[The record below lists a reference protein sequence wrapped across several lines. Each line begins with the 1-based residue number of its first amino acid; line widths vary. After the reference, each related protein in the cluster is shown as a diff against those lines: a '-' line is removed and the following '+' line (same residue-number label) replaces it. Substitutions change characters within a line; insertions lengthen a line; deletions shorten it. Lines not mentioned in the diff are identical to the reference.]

1 MATPLDIVLCLQE
14 HKGKTSTEFKEI
26 TVDKHNIVDI
36 SSKEKKKPN
45 NSMICEWWFQLKMT
59 QSQSFEEAPSH
70 Q

>member
-45 NSMICEWWFQLKMT
+45 NSMICEW
-59 QSQSFEEAPSH
+59 
-70 Q
+70 